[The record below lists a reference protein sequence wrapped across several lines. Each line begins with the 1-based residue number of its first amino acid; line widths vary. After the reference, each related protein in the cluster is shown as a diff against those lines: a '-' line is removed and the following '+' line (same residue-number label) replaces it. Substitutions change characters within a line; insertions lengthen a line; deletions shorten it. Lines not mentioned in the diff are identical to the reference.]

1 MIIDGGACDKRES
14 VHVLKITPA
23 YQTRWNRRA
32 SGPSN
37 LCVPPAAVILGG
49 RGCLARIVV
58 HRWGFSERDVDHV
71 DRLYR
76 SARDT
81 LTLEGPAFAPGKAAG
96 AGCAGLGPCCGPS
109 GAADRRVAQ
118 CLLTDTN
125 SCL

>member
-81 LTLEGPAFAPGKAAG
+81 LTLEGPAFALGRPPTGG
-96 AGCAGLGPCCGPS
+96 GLP
-109 GAADRRVAQ
+109 
-118 CLLTDTN
+118 
-125 SCL
+125 